1 MRIAL
6 MTNFIAPYR
15 VPLFK
20 QLRSHVDELRIF
32 ISTPMERDR
41 YWEPTWGD
49 LPVTVLQTLTW
60 HQIVSHPAGFTERNA
75 VYLPIDFLAH
85 LDRFG
90 PDLVIGGFSVG
101 GLLASLYCLR
111 RPETGLLGWATLSER
126 SEASRGFLRKLLRR
140 YIVSRLDAVIVNGA
154 SGARYLVGL
163 GMAPDRIIRIPQAV
177 NIGAFRGTRTRPP
190 ECAHRLLYVGQL
202 IERKGLIQFIQALA
216 QHATTESSQ
225 LEVWFAGDGPL
236 RPAIESI
243 PPSANLHIRILGHVP
258 YDELPDVYRRCG
270 ILAFPTL
277 SDEWGL
283 VVNEAMAAGLPVLG
297 STYAQAVEEL
307 VQDGVNGWTF
317 DPANPRGMG
326 RAIKRAMATPTQALD
341 AMRAAAMAT
350 VDLITPDRTAERM
363 LEACRLVLRPRQ
375 HKRKCWRPTH
385 R

>member
-6 MTNFIAPYR
+6 ITNFIPPYR

-32 ISTPMERDR
+32 ISTPMEQDR

-60 HQIVSHPAGFTERNA
+60 HKIVRHTAGFTERNA
-75 VYLPIDFLAH
+75 VHLPIDTLAH

-90 PDLVIGGFSVG
+90 PDLVIGGFTLAD
-101 GLLASLYCLR
+101 LLASLHCLR
-111 RPETGLLGWATLSER
+111 RPETGLLGWVTVSER
-126 SEASRGFLRKLLRR
+126 SEASRGSLRKLLRR
-140 YIVSRLDAVIVNGA
+140 YIVSRFDAVIVNGA
-154 SGARYLVGL
+154 SGARYMVGL

-177 NIGAFRGTRTRPP
+177 DIAAFRGTRTRPP
-190 ECAHRLLYVGQL
+190 ECAHRLLHVGQL

-216 QHATTESSQ
+216 QHASTESSQ
-225 LEVWFAGDGPL
+225 LEVCFAGDGPL

-258 YDELPDVYRRCG
+258 YDDLPDVYRRSG

-277 SDEWGL
+277 SDGWGF

-297 STYAQAVEEL
+297 STNAQAVEEL

-317 DPANPRGMG
+317 DPVDPRGMG
-326 RAIKRAMATPTQALD
+326 CAIQRALATPTQALD

-350 VDLITPDRTAERM
+350 VDLITPERM
-363 LEACRLVLRPRQ
+363 AEQMIEACRLVLRLGR
-375 HKRKCWRPTH
+375 H
-385 R
+385 